1 MPFPNF
7 KNDIFFPADFSS
19 ALSTLQATSR
29 LSSLSSLLGPKVN
42 STLCLCTELT
52 QHTACL
58 IKCPVAT
65 RLPTRSTVH
74 PVVCP
79 LVVSPKL
86 LTGESFAFT
95 LRWCV
100 CLSDLM
106 KTRNAQPDN
115 RVGLA
120 CALVCALLLTATL
133 LRCVSSRRW
142 CELVMRYAIPPP
154 PPHAHT
160 HTHTHIIACLVNYMW
175 LVSVD

>member
-7 KNDIFFPADFSS
+7 KNDMFFPADFSS
-19 ALSTLQATSR
+19 ALSTLQATSG

-58 IKCPVAT
+58 IKCPVTT

-86 LTGESFAFT
+86 LTGESFASDSRVRSRARCY
-95 LRWCV
+95 LLLHYSGVSAHGAGVRYGYEV
-100 CLSDLM
+100 CLV
-106 KTRNAQPDN
+106 KYQT
-115 RVGLA
+115 
-120 CALVCALLLTATL
+120 
-133 LRCVSSRRW
+133 
-142 CELVMRYAIPPP
+142 PPP
-154 PPHAHT
+154 

-175 LVSVD
+175 LVSVDWVGCGQAVTITSTFHVRT